1 MPPGRMN
8 ERSGAR
14 SVVEPVD
21 LAFDP
26 VDLRV
31 GDGEPRAAGPLFRQ
45 AEIGLDVEQI
55 VLDARQRRIERG
67 VARGVQPHDAQ
78 RGVDLVERAV
88 GCTRRS
94 YFLRRS
100 PEPSA
105 VVPSSPVRV

>member
-14 SVVEPVD
+14 SV
-21 LAFDP
+21 
-26 VDLRV
+26 LRRSISPSIQSTCASV
-31 GDGEPRAAGPLFRQ
+31 TVSRAPPGPLFRQ

-78 RGVDLVERAV
+78 RRVDLVERAV
-88 GCTRRS
+88 G
-94 YFLRRS
+94 
-100 PEPSA
+100 
-105 VVPSSPVRV
+105 